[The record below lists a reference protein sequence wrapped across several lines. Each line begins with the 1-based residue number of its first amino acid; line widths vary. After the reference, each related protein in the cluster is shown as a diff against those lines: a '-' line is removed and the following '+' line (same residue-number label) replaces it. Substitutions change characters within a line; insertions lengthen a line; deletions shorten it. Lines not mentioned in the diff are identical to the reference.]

1 MNKLQTQNL
10 ETDNLRL
17 VCSIEENTA
26 HFEVY
31 SLEEESFGT
40 ISLYSD
46 GTIVPTMDCN
56 LSLIREAYIRV
67 SEYASEYGIST
78 NLQFL

>member
-1 MNKLQTQNL
+1 MNKLQAQNL
-10 ETDNLRL
+10 ETTNLRL
-17 VCSIEENTA
+17 VCSVEGNAA

-31 SLEEESFGT
+31 SLKEEAFGT

-46 GTIVPTMDCN
+46 GNIVPTMDCN
-56 LSLIREAYIRV
+56 LSFIHEAYIKV
-67 SEYASEYGIST
+67 SEYAAEYGIST